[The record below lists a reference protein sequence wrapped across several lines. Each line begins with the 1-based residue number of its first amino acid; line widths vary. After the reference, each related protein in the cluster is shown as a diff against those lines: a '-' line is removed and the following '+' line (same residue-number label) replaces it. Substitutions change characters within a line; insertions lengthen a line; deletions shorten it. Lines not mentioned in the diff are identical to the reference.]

1 MQPGAFIL
9 AFISCWLI
17 AVLGGY
23 LAVVGL
29 SNVRR
34 YRVASQPSH
43 PHAERRH
50 DPLLQR
56 GLLVFWDAFLLMVGG
71 LLMVSGMVFLYLLV
85 YG

>member
-1 MQPGAFIL
+1 LSPPLFIL
-9 AFISCWLI
+9 SFIGCWLV
-17 AVLGGY
+17 AVAGGY

-34 YRVASQPSH
+34 DRLVSQPSH
-43 PHAERRH
+43 PHAVRRH

-56 GLLVFWDAFLLMVGG
+56 GLLVFWDAFLLMLGG